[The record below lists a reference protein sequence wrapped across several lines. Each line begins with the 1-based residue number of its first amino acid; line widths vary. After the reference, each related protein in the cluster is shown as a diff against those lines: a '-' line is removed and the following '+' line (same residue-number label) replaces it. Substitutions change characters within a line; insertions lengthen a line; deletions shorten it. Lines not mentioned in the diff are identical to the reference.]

1 MKAIVAAL
9 AIGQTGVAARKFWT
23 SKPADP
29 GNVLMTGYTIGNGRQ
44 GGKEIEDSGSDYSWL
59 INVRVGLPLGIPGDD
74 LLCLNDDSVWRG
86 GPFSNSVRYTY
97 Q

>member
-44 GGKEIEDSGSDYSWL
+44 GGKEIG
-59 INVRVGLPLGIPGDD
+59 N
-74 LLCLNDDSVWRG
+74 
-86 GPFSNSVRYTY
+86 
-97 Q
+97 

>member
-9 AIGQTGVAARKFWT
+9 AIGHTGVAARKFWT

-44 GGKEIEDSGSDYSWL
+44 GGKRSDIVNGSCD
-59 INVRVGLPLGIPGDD
+59 
-74 LLCLNDDSVWRG
+74 
-86 GPFSNSVRYTY
+86 
-97 Q
+97 

>member
-44 GGKEIEDSGSDYSWL
+44 GGKETA
-59 INVRVGLPLGIPGDD
+59 INYMVIIIG
-74 LLCLNDDSVWRG
+74 
-86 GPFSNSVRYTY
+86 
-97 Q
+97 

>member
-44 GGKEIEDSGSDYSWL
+44 GGKEIIIMNYGYSWL
-59 INVRVGLPLGIPGDD
+59 KFV
-74 LLCLNDDSVWRG
+74 
-86 GPFSNSVRYTY
+86 
-97 Q
+97 

>member
-1 MKAIVAAL
+1 MNEKFKANCLCEFFRMKAIVAAL

-44 GGKEIEDSGSDYSWL
+44 GGKEIGNNEW
-59 INVRVGLPLGIPGDD
+59 
-74 LLCLNDDSVWRG
+74 
-86 GPFSNSVRYTY
+86 
-97 Q
+97 

>member
-44 GGKEIEDSGSDYSWL
+44 GGKRSD
-59 INVRVGLPLGIPGDD
+59 IVNGD
-74 LLCLNDDSVWRG
+74 CN
-86 GPFSNSVRYTY
+86 
-97 Q
+97 